1 MNRLLTDFL
10 AGLDQRFPDDSSVMS
25 MSEWLTR
32 NTRLRNRP
40 FSFKGYEFQKQIAD
54 DMHPDLTCIKLSQIG
69 LSEIQFR
76 KFFGFLKRNVGT
88 AGIFSMP
95 NQPMRDRISVTR
107 IKTMIESD
115 PIFNGPMVDKP
126 VRRKDLY
133 QVDQSFGYITGA
145 TEGEATSISA
155 DIHFAD
161 EVDLADQSMLA
172 LFGSRLQGSEW
183 KIRQRF
189 STPTYYGYG
198 IDAAFSI
205 SDQHE
210 YLYRCPGC
218 RHWQT
223 PNFEPRFVCLPG
235 LTKDI
240 EDLSKL
246 TSEDIDLIDFDG
258 CHVRCEE
265 CSRPMDLTDPSL
277 REWVPVHPSRKSRGY
292 RVRCF
297 SVANIT
303 IPYIL
308 RQLKEYQRADNMK
321 GFHNTVLGEAFNDA
335 NARISEEDIRF
346 VMKGQGAPDPRPA
359 GGLFIGIDA
368 GLTCHVTIGTP
379 GHVFEWHQVP
389 QHELVAFV
397 KGRLDTLPIVG
408 GCMDMYPYTNLA
420 EEIRDL
426 QGHQGKIMPIAYATV
441 ATAAALVEKKDEFE
455 VVTHYV
461 ANRTKAIDTVSKLT
475 RNRGWSF
482 TGYGEQQSLI
492 ITHMRDMIRIERPDE
507 APVWEKI
514 NGNDHYLHSLG
525 YQQLAVRVRAAQDF
539 RSDTDERS
547 NVMLFGGDVLNHR
560 NDNLHRGADFA
571 GVLG

>member
-1 MNRLLTDFL
+1 MSRLLAEFIS
-10 AGLDQRFPDDSSVMS
+10 GLDQRFPDDSSQMT

-32 NTRLRNRP
+32 NTKLRNRP

-54 DMHPDLTCIKLSQIG
+54 DMHPDLSCIKLSQIG

-155 DIHFAD
+155 DVHFSD

-172 LFGSRLQGSEW
+172 LFGSRLQGSKW

-198 IDAAFSI
+198 IDAAYNI

-210 YLYRCPGC
+210 YFYRCPSC
-218 RHWQT
+218 NHWQIPT
-223 PNFEPRFVCLPG
+223 FEPRFVCLPG
-235 LTKDI
+235 LTKDV

-246 TSEDIDLIDFDG
+246 TSEDIDLIDFEA
-258 CHVRCEE
+258 CHVRCEK
-265 CSRPMDLTDPSL
+265 CSKPVDLTDPSL
-277 REWVPVHPSRKSRGY
+277 REWNALFPARKSRGY

-308 RQLKEYQRADNMK
+308 GQLKEYQRADNMK
-321 GFHNTVLGEAFNDA
+321 GWHNTVIGEAYNDA
-335 NARISEEDIRF
+335 NARISEEDIRHC
-346 VMKGQGAPDPRPA
+346 MKGPGAPDPYPY

-379 GHVFEWHQVP
+379 DHIFEWHQVP
-389 QHELVAFV
+389 QGELVEFV
-397 KGRLDTLPIVG
+397 KGRLNTMRIVG
-408 GCMDMYPYTNLA
+408 GAMDMFPYTNLA
-420 EEIRDL
+420 EEIRDIE
-426 QGHQGKIMPIAYATV
+426 GHQGKIMPIQYATV
-441 ATAAALVEKKDEFE
+441 PTAAALVEKKDEFDNI
-455 VVTHYV
+455 THYV
-461 ANRTKAIDTVSKLT
+461 ANRTKAIDVVSKAT
-475 RNRGWSF
+475 RNRIWSF
-482 TGYGEQQSLI
+482 TGYGEQQTLI
-492 ITHMRDMIRIERPDE
+492 ITHMRDMIRVEQADTP
-507 APVWEKI
+507 PQWQKI

-525 YQQLAVRVRAAQDF
+525 YLQLGVRVKAAQDYNSGADQ
-539 RSDTDERS
+539 RSS
-547 NVMLFGGDVLNHR
+547 VLLMGGEVLNGR
-560 NDNLHRGADFA
+560 NDNLHKGADTL